1 MFMLHAASLGLPFLP
16 VRFMIGSGLVD
27 EWGISKEVRQTID
40 KLSDDKFVYVENPF
54 KPGEKV
60 VALPVPELDTA
71 IIHVQK
77 ASPDGTCILLGD
89 EFHDI
94 DIVVAA
100 KKVIVTCEE
109 LDYDNAFLKANG
121 SASKTEEDFKAF
133 LNEYVYDIK
142 DNAEFLEKIGI
153 NRLLKL
159 KVSDGY
165 GYSTDVSK
173 ED

>member
-1 MFMLHAASLGLPFLP
+1 MHGP
-16 VRFMIGSGLVD
+16 VL
-27 EWGISKEVRQTID
+27 
-40 KLSDDKFVYVENPF
+40 LS
-54 KPGEKV
+54 
-60 VALPVPELDTA
+60 
-71 IIHVQK
+71 
-77 ASPDGTCILLGD
+77 D

-109 LDYDNAFLKANG
+109 LVSNDVIRRDPTLTKIPCFAVDAVCEVPYGAFPTQCYGYYDYDNAFLKAYG

>member
-1 MFMLHAASLGLPFLP
+1 M
-16 VRFMIGSGLVD
+16 
-27 EWGISKEVRQTID
+27 
-40 KLSDDKFVYVENPF
+40 YVENPF

-60 VALPVPELDTA
+60 VALPVPQLDTA

-109 LDYDNAFLKANG
+109 LVSNEVIRRDPMLTKIPCFAVDAVCHVPYGAFPTQCYGYYDYDNAFLKAYGN
-121 SASKTEEDFKAF
+121 ASKTEEDFKAF
-133 LNEYVYDIK
+133 LDEYVYSVK
-142 DNAEFLEKIGI
+142 DNDEFLEKIGI

-165 GYSTDVSK
+165 GYATDVSK

>member
-1 MFMLHAASLGLPFLP
+1 MLFRS
-16 VRFMIGSGLVD
+16 
-27 EWGISKEVRQTID
+27 
-40 KLSDDKFVYVENPF
+40 
-54 KPGEKV
+54 
-60 VALPVPELDTA
+60 
-71 IIHVQK
+71 
-77 ASPDGTCILLGD
+77 
-89 EFHDI
+89 
-94 DIVVAA
+94 
-100 KKVIVTCEE
+100 
-109 LDYDNAFLKANG
+109 G

-133 LNEYVYDIK
+133 LNEYIYDIK